1 MCFASRDLVPCVF
14 LELFFV
20 LQLLTS
26 RGVSGSGEEGISVC
40 EDSPGEFDRTLSVI

>member
-1 MCFASRDLVPCVF
+1 M
-14 LELFFV
+14 

-26 RGVSGSGEEGISVC
+26 RGVSVSESGEEGISVC

>member
-1 MCFASRDLVPCVF
+1 M
-14 LELFFV
+14 

-26 RGVSGSGEEGISVC
+26 RGVSVSESGGKGIGVC